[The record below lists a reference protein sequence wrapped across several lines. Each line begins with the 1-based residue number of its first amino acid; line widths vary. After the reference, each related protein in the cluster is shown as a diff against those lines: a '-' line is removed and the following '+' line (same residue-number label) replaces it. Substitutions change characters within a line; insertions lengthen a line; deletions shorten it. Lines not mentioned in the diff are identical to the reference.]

1 MAPLKMNHLFSA
13 EIDVVKQGFIERNYS
28 PNKLFRDVREFIPED
43 ATTATTAYGAE
54 VSIPTGL
61 DILIAGFV
69 CKDISRLNNH
79 QKELED
85 EGESGDTWNAIYS
98 YTKQA
103 TPSIVLIENV
113 AKDNKFWDKFYARWD
128 NIGYESTWLRCDT
141 KNYYLPQTRE
151 RVYMI
156 AINRELYGAGVA
168 QITPAWKDTMTKLR
182 RQCSSPF
189 PDFLS
194 QYPPGRQ
201 DTSERNSD
209 PAWVL
214 SKLRYDRI
222 RSTERLGHK
231 RPITNWNENGSF
243 K

>member
-1 MAPLKMNHLFSA
+1 MNHLFSA

-28 PNKLFRDVREFIPED
+28 PSKLFRDVREFIPED

-54 VSIPTGL
+54 MSIPTGL
-61 DILIAGFV
+61 DILVAGFV

-128 NIGYESTWLRCDT
+128 TI
-141 KNYYLPQTRE
+141 
-151 RVYMI
+151 
-156 AINRELYGAGVA
+156 
-168 QITPAWKDTMTKLR
+168 
-182 RQCSSPF
+182 
-189 PDFLS
+189 
-194 QYPPGRQ
+194 
-201 DTSERNSD
+201 
-209 PAWVL
+209 
-214 SKLRYDRI
+214 
-222 RSTERLGHK
+222 
-231 RPITNWNENGSF
+231 
-243 K
+243 